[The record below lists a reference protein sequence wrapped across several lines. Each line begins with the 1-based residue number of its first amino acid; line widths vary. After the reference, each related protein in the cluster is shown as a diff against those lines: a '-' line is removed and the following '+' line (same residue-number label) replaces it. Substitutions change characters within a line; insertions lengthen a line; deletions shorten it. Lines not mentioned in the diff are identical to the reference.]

1 MNDVS
6 REMLAQRIRTA
17 ITTIRETKPAES
29 CPAHAGIA
37 MGIALL
43 LEKEEIE
50 LRANPQ
56 EPQQITIAGVKIV
69 GSGTLLALIGAL
81 YAIAKAHGLAP

>member
-1 MNDVS
+1 
-6 REMLAQRIRTA
+6 
-17 ITTIRETKPAES
+17 
-29 CPAHAGIA
+29 